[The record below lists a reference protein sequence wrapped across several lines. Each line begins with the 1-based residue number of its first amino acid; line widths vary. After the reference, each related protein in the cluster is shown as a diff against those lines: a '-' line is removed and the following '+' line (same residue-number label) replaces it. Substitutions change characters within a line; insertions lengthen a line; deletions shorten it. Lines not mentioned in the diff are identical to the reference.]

1 MIKYLGLFLSF
12 TFIILAND
20 TSLLNSKDDSVL
32 WVAIFAL
39 GTLAII
45 ILYTTSKRVSNIK
58 KMHQDV
64 LNRQTEMEKN
74 QTVILTSMTEKI
86 HNIALETHEKQA
98 KKKKLEKDNKF
109 NIVND
114 SQDPLLDITNDLIDY
129 LRLKSKKVEISI
141 DEFNLNNVLNEVS
154 GMLASRFK
162 GSRVE
167 LIFDID
173 KSVPRYI
180 KGDSQHFGQI
190 LLNLLDNR
198 LCMLSDDELRLE
210 ISTLSTYDDQIEL
223 QFQLIDNGA
232 GMSKEDVEKLFV
244 PYYDEKNGIYSGL
257 SLFVAQELIEMMH
270 GDLSIHS
277 NIGRGTSFTIS
288 IPFSLVDPNNKR
300 KYRLPDKILTDKKV
314 FIVDSNNNSA
324 QAIKKMFA
332 YFKHDV
338 TVVNKNDF
346 ENSLSKLYAYDIVVL
361 EEDLLTI
368 AVRDKLKEIKNT
380 NDLKVVSLF
389 SLMNASREDSR
400 YEVVDKNMYKP
411 LNQERVFEMIIDMYA
426 LKTTDT
432 SKHEKIENDG
442 SLKVKVHR
450 ATIQEASHI
459 TQDSFSIFAGK
470 KLLIVEDNEINQK
483 VLVNILNVSNME
495 IFVASNGVE
504 AVKMVKESINTS
516 HYDLVLMDINMPV
529 MDGFAATKAI
539 RALSEF
545 NRLPIVAFTALVLD
559 SEKEKMFKSGINAF
573 LAKPLIVGKLFTV
586 MSMFIETEYDKL
598 YSKSTDNNNRQL
610 PGIDIG
616 LGITHSNNSE
626 VLYQEILK
634 EFVEAYGS
642 SDHTFEKLINEHRYE
657 QLKML
662 CLDIKGLS
670 GTIGAKEMSMQ
681 IVEVHR
687 MIMHNKHNLLPNYIA
702 PYKKELRKIINSI
715 EMYLSGSSI

>member
-12 TFIILAND
+12 TFLLFAES
-20 TSLLNSKDDSVL
+20 TSMVSNSTL
-32 WVAIFAL
+32 WLAIFVL
-39 GTLAII
+39 GTVAII
-45 ILYTTSKRVSNIK
+45 ILYTTSKRVSKIK

-64 LNRQTEMEKN
+64 LNKQTEMEKN

-86 HNIALETHEKQA
+86 HNIALESHEKQT
-98 KKKKLEKDNKF
+98 KKKKHDKENKF
-109 NIVND
+109 KLVND

-129 LRLKSKKVEISI
+129 LRLKSKKVEIAI

-162 GSRVE
+162 GSKVE

-198 LCMLSDDELRLE
+198 LFMLSDEELRLE
-210 ISTLSTYDDQIEL
+210 ISTISHYDDQIEL
-223 QFQLIDNGA
+223 QFQLIDNGS
-232 GMSKEDVEKLFV
+232 GMNKEEVEKLFV
-244 PYYDEKNGIYSGL
+244 PYYNEKNGIYSGL

-270 GDLSIHS
+270 GELSIHS
-277 NIGRGTSFTIS
+277 NIGRGTSFTVS
-288 IPFSLVDPNNKR
+288 IPFSIVDPSNQR

-314 FIVDSNNNSA
+314 FIVDSNYNSA

-338 TVVNKNDF
+338 TVINKDDF
-346 ENSLSKLYAYDIVVL
+346 ENSLSKLASYDIVVL
-361 EEDLLTI
+361 EEDLLTTV
-368 AVRDKLKEIKNT
+368 VRDKLKEIKNIS
-380 NDLKVVSLF
+380 DLKVVSLF

-400 YEVVDKNMYKP
+400 HDVVDKNMYKP

-426 LKTTDT
+426 LKMSDT
-432 SKHEKIENDG
+432 SKHEEVEDNG
-442 SLKVKVHR
+442 LLKVKVHR
-450 ATIQEASHI
+450 ASIQEASHI

-470 KLLIVEDNEINQK
+470 KLLIVEDNVINQK
-483 VLVNILNVSNME
+483 VLVNILNLSNME
-495 IFVASNGVE
+495 ICVANNGVE
-504 AVKMVKESINTS
+504 AVHMVKESVNTS
-516 HYDLVLMDINMPV
+516 HYDIVLMDINMPV

-539 RALSEF
+539 RSLSEF

-573 LAKPLIVGKLFTV
+573 LAKPLVVGKLFTV

-598 YSKSTDNNNRQL
+598 YSKSTDNSSRQL
-610 PGIDIG
+610 PGVDIG
-616 LGITHSNNSE
+616 LGISHSNNSE

-634 EFVEAYGS
+634 EFVEAYGK
-642 SDHTFEKLINEHRYE
+642 SDYTFEKLINEHRYE

-670 GTIGAKEMSMQ
+670 GTIGAKDMSMQ
-681 IVEVHR
+681 IVEVQK
-687 MIMHNKHNLLPNYIA
+687 MIMHNKHNLLT
-702 PYKKELRKIINSI
+702 
-715 EMYLSGSSI
+715 